1 MSLAEP
7 PAGSRAEPRR
17 RGPPAILSVGL
28 ALVALWAMVA
38 AAAPWIATHDPF
50 AIDFQSLLQP
60 PSAAHWFGTDNVGRD
75 VFSRTVHGARLALYI
90 GLVGVLAPM
99 AIGTAVG
106 LVAGYFGGWVDAAFM
121 RLADVTFAF
130 PFFVLVIAIV
140 AVLGPGIVNYF
151 VALALVGWIAYAR
164 LVRAEAMVLRRAEF
178 VLAER
183 TMGFSHGHILLRHVL
198 PNAIS
203 PVAVYAMTD
212 VVLVILFGA
221 SLGFLGLGAQ
231 PPTAEWGVMIAE
243 GQPYIA
249 TAWWIAFFPG
259 LAMVLLGA
267 GFALI
272 GDGLARL
279 LRIER

>member
-1 MSLAEP
+1 MSVADA
-7 PAGSRAEPRR
+7 PAPARR
-17 RGPPAILSVGL
+17 RGAPAILLTGAAFVAVW
-28 ALVALWAMVA
+28 ALVAL
-38 AAAPWIATHDPF
+38 AAPWLATHDPF
-50 AIDFQSLLQP
+50 AINFGALLQP
-60 PSAAHWFGTDNVGRD
+60 PGPEHWFGTDNVGRD
-75 VFSRTVHGARLALYI
+75 VFSRTVHGARLAFYI
-90 GLVGVLAPM
+90 GLVGVLAPLL
-99 AIGTAVG
+99 IGTLIG
-106 LVAGYFGGWVDAAFM
+106 LLSGYFGGWVDAVFM
-121 RLADVTFAF
+121 RLADITVAF
-130 PFFVLVIAIV
+130 PFFVLVLAIV
-140 AVLGPGIVNYF
+140 AVLGPGIGNYF

-164 LVRAEAMVLRRAEF
+164 LVRAEVMVLRGAEF
-178 VLAER
+178 VLAGR
-183 TMGFSHGHILLRHVL
+183 TLGFSHAHILLRHVL

-243 GQPYIA
+243 GQIYLS
-249 TAWWIAFFPG
+249 TAWWISFFPG

-272 GDGLARL
+272 GDGLAKM